1 MKRFIAILSSFIMIF
16 TLIGSA
22 CFAASFPDVDESH
35 WAFQYITKL
44 SDDGVIN
51 GYQDGTYKPEGTVK
65 RSEFLKLVLASVMP
79 KDVDVDEIPTPFDH
93 WAAGYVGIAQNYG
106 VINEGEYTLDNI
118 EKPIT
123 RIEMARII
131 ANADIIMKESS
142 ISKSSG
148 DTVLFID
155 IGELSPQDLLLMDHC
170 VSSGLIKG
178 YEDGTFRPEKT
189 MTRAEAATMI
199 YRFIAK

>member
-1 MKRFIAILSSFIMIF
+1 MKRFVAILGSLIMIF
-16 TLIGSA
+16 MMLCSTCL
-22 CFAASFPDVDESH
+22 AAGFPDVDESH
-35 WAFQYITKL
+35 WAFEYISKL
-44 SDDGVIN
+44 SEDGIIN

-79 KDVDVDEIPTPFDH
+79 KDIDVDEIPRPFDH

-106 VINEGEYTLDNI
+106 IINEGEFTLENI

-123 RIEMARII
+123 RVEMARIT
-131 ANADIIMKESS
+131 ANADIIMKDSP
-142 ISKSSG
+142 ISKNSG
-148 DTVLFID
+148 DDVLFID
-155 IGELSPQDLLLMDHC
+155 IGELSPQDYLLMEHC
-170 VSSGLIKG
+170 VASGLIKG

-199 YRFIAK
+199 YRFIGK